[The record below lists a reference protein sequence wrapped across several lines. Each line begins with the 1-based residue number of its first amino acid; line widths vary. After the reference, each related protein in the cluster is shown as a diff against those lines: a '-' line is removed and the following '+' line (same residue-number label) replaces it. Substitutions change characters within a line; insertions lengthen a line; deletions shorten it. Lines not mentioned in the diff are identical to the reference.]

1 MSLCNGCGQVMNLGW
16 VACPYCGWQIGNMF
30 NSNLSIMEIVEQT
43 RGSSCS
49 GSCRSKKTEF
59 KSKCC
64 DKYKKKGKSFCKSCP
79 KDTTTQYVLKAS
91 QLGELSH

>member
-1 MSLCNGCGQVMNLGW
+1 MNLGW

-49 GSCRSKKTEF
+49 GSAVPKRPNSSQSVVINTRKRASLFARVVQKTR
-59 KSKCC
+59 
-64 DKYKKKGKSFCKSCP
+64 P
-79 KDTTTQYVLKAS
+79 
-91 QLGELSH
+91 LSMF